1 MGLFPLLP
9 PLMDPSLLPLAS
21 PFTETLT
28 IMAEVEEGGGDAVED
43 TQEEVFADIII
54 TVVTATDDFSEPTDE
69 LQSPSVHS
77 DASSGSDPDPHPEE
91 EDDEEQENEEEEGGH
106 TEEFDLSIL
115 PSTRTL
121 LQLVLLSVLPG
132 EPEDQGEGSYCE
144 SKPGCSRP
152 VCLGEWLTESRMG
165 AMPVQVACE
174 CNSRP
179 IRRLSLARVENG

>member
-9 PLMDPSLLPLAS
+9 PLMDPSLFPLVS

-28 IMAEVEEGGGDAVED
+28 IMAEVEEGGEAVED
-43 TQEEVFADIII
+43 TQEEVFADII

-91 EDDEEQENEEEEGGH
+91 EDEEEQENEEGGH
-106 TEEFDLSIL
+106 TEELDLSIL

-121 LQLVLLSVLPG
+121 LQLVLLSVLHG
-132 EPEDQGEGSYCE
+132 EPEDQGEGSY
-144 SKPGCSRP
+144 
-152 VCLGEWLTESRMG
+152 
-165 AMPVQVACE
+165 
-174 CNSRP
+174 
-179 IRRLSLARVENG
+179 